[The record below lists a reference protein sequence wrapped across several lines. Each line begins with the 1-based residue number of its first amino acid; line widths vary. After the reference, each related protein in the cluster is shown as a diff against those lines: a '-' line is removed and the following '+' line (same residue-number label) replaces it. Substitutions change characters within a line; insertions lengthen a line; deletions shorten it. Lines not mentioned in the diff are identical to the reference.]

1 MRKLI
6 VELYLKN
13 NSYGKIAET
22 LGKSK
27 STIQSVIKRWKE
39 SGSTV
44 ARRQSGRPISFTKRD
59 ENRLTRILKANTGAT
74 TKNIFELYNNA
85 PRKLSRRTLYRT
97 LKRLGYVRRSIRK
110 SVVIRS
116 KNLVARKKWA
126 RSRKNWTIESWKR
139 FIFSDEC
146 SVVIGKDNR
155 MYSWR
160 RIDEKD
166 SPHLV
171 CPPRNRKFSVMVW
184 GAITFSGERT
194 LNWVKGNIDSQKY
207 IEVLQESLL
216 PLIEHN
222 FSDGE
227 YTFMQDNAPVHTSRL
242 TRDWLDSKG
251 IHPTIWSPQSP
262 DLNIIENVWRD
273 VKVKLAKVEAP
284 ITSASD
290 LHATVERCFYDV
302 TSQLIK
308 DLYISLPRRL
318 KSCIKMKGHI
328 TKYRQYI

>member
-1 MRKLI
+1 MPKRTATIDPALRKLI
-6 VELYLKN
+6 VELHLKN
-13 NSYGKIAET
+13 NCYGKIAET

-44 ARRQSGRPISFTKRD
+44 ARRQCGRPISVTKRD
-59 ENRLTRILKANTGAT
+59 ENLLTRILKANTGAT
-74 TKNIFELYNNA
+74 TKKIFELYNTNA

-97 LKRLGYVRRSIRK
+97 QEIRLCEAVNSEISCYQVKKLSCQ
-110 SVVIRS
+110 
-116 KNLVARKKWA
+116 KKWA
-126 RSRKNWTIESWKR
+126 RSQKNWTIESWKR

-194 LNWVKGNIDSQKY
+194 LNWVKGNIDSQ
-207 IEVLQESLL
+207 
-216 PLIEHN
+216 
-222 FSDGE
+222 
-227 YTFMQDNAPVHTSRL
+227 
-242 TRDWLDSKG
+242 
-251 IHPTIWSPQSP
+251 
-262 DLNIIENVWRD
+262 
-273 VKVKLAKVEAP
+273 
-284 ITSASD
+284 
-290 LHATVERCFYDV
+290 
-302 TSQLIK
+302 
-308 DLYISLPRRL
+308 
-318 KSCIKMKGHI
+318 
-328 TKYRQYI
+328 